1 MKQSSAD
8 KFERNFSGQK
18 GVRNVPITVKERNG
32 RSLNPFLS
40 DMVPGEAGVD
50 CSACTVSTQTEVAVQ
65 RRDNCKL
72 M

>member
-32 RSLNPFLS
+32 RGLNPFLS
-40 DMVPGEAGVD
+40 DMVPGEAGED